1 MAVLVD
7 PNDLSKTILV
17 GNLLPEEEKQGLI
30 EFLKQNLDVFE
41 WTHKDMVRVDL
52 AESVYRL
59 GVGTNAKLVNQK

>member
-17 GNLLPEEEKQGLI
+17 ANLLPEEEKQGLI

-52 AESVYRL
+52 AVSVYRL